1 MRPDLAPRSPG
12 VTVLEFGTPLWL
24 LGLPLAVLVPWL
36 RRGSRVRFSSLG
48 AVTYTRSF
56 RVWAALA
63 SPLIGS
69 LALMALTVALARPQL
84 VDRERVVEREGID
97 IQIVLDT
104 SGSMEAE
111 DFVVGGRAASRLDV
125 SKTVIAQFV
134 EGRPDD
140 RVGLVIFGEEAFTQV
155 PLTLDHDALA
165 SMLSQV
171 DIGMAGSRSTAI
183 GDAIAVG
190 GKRLKE
196 LNAESRVMILLTDGH
211 NNAGKV
217 DPIVAAKA
225 ADTLGV
231 RIYTI
236 GVGSKDGGGQGG
248 LLGLFTRRRSD
259 LDEPTLRAIAEQTDA
274 RYFRA
279 SDTRAL
285 QEVYA
290 TIDALEKT
298 TAEARV
304 YVHREEKFQP
314 AAILGLI
321 LLLCSTLLGE
331 TWLRRLP

>member
-1 MRPDLAPRSPG
+1 M
-12 VTVLEFGTPLWL
+12 LEFATPLWF
-24 LGLPLAVLVPWL
+24 LGLPLALVLPWL
-36 RRGSRVRFSSLG
+36 RRGQRMHFS
-48 AVTYTRSF
+48 
-56 RVWAALA
+56 ALA
-63 SPLIGS
+63 SVRHHRSARARMAVLTPLLAS
-69 LALMALTVALARPQL
+69 LAMIALTVALARPQI
-84 VDRERVVEREGID
+84 VERERVIEREGID

-111 DFVVGGRAASRLDV
+111 DFVIAGRAASRLEV
-125 SKTVIAQFV
+125 SKAVIAQFV

-155 PLTLDHDALA
+155 PLTLDHGALTN
-165 SMLSQV
+165 MLQQV

-183 GDAIAVG
+183 GDAIAVA

-196 LNAESRVMILLTDGH
+196 LDAESRVMILLTDGH

-217 DPIVAAKA
+217 DPTVAAKA

-236 GVGSKDGGGQGG
+236 GVGSKDGAKGGG
-248 LLGLFTRRRSD
+248 LLGLFRSRRSD

-298 TAEARV
+298 TAESRV
-304 YVHREEKFQP
+304 YVQRQEKFQFP
-314 AAILGLI
+314 AILGLM
-321 LLLCSTLLGE
+321 LLMLSTLLGE

>member
-1 MRPDLAPRSPG
+1 M
-12 VTVLEFGTPLWL
+12 LEFATPLWL
-24 LGLPLAVLVPWL
+24 LAVPLAIIVPWL
-36 RRGSRVRFSSLG
+36 RRGARIQFSSLSS
-48 AVTYTRSF
+48 VQHQRSL
-56 RVWAALA
+56 RVWFALC
-63 SPLIGS
+63 SPLLAS
-69 LALMALTVALARPQL
+69 LALTALAVALARPQM
-84 VDRERVVEREGID
+84 VERERVIEREGID

-111 DFVVGGRAASRLDV
+111 DFVIGGRAASRLQV
-125 SKTVIAQFV
+125 SKSVIAQFV

-155 PLTLDHDALA
+155 PLTLDHQALT
-165 SMLSQV
+165 SMLQQV

-183 GDAIAVG
+183 GDAIAVA

-196 LNAESRVMILLTDGH
+196 LEAESRVMILLTDGH

-217 DPIVAAKA
+217 DPIVASKA
-225 ADTLGV
+225 AETLGV

-236 GVGSKDGGGQGG
+236 GVGSKDGGGRGG
-248 LLGLFTRRRSD
+248 LLGLFRTRRSD
-259 LDEPTLRAIAEQTDA
+259 LDEPTLRKIAEQTDA

-304 YVHREEKFQP
+304 YVNRDERFQP
-314 AAILGLI
+314 AALLGLA
-321 LLLCSTLLGE
+321 LLLLSTLLGE

>member
-1 MRPDLAPRSPG
+1 MPPGLTSRWMG
-12 VTVLEFGTPLWL
+12 VTMLEFGTPLWL
-24 LGLPLAVLVPWL
+24 LGLPLALLVPWL
-36 RRGSRVRFSSLG
+36 RRGARVRFSALS
-48 AVTYTRSF
+48 AVSYSRSV
-56 RVWAALA
+56 RVWAALC
-63 SPLIGS
+63 SPLLAS
-69 LALMALTVALARPQL
+69 LALAALTVALARPQL

-111 DFVVGGRAASRLDV
+111 DFVVAGRAASRLDV
-125 SKTVIAQFV
+125 SKTVIAQFI

-165 SMLSQV
+165 GMLSQV
-171 DIGMAGSRSTAI
+171 DIGMAGSRATAI

-196 LNAESRVMILLTDGH
+196 LDAQSRVMILLTDGH

-236 GVGSKDGGGQGG
+236 GVGSKDGGGRGG
-248 LLGLFTRRRSD
+248 LLGLFTRRSSD

-298 TAEARV
+298 TAESRI
-304 YVHREEKFQP
+304 YVHREERFQP
-314 AAILGLI
+314 AAIVGLF
-321 LLLCSTLLGE
+321 LLLCSSLLSE

>member
-1 MRPDLAPRSPG
+1 M
-12 VTVLEFGTPLWL
+12 LEFATPLWF
-24 LGLPLAVLVPWL
+24 LGLPFAIVLPWL
-36 RRGSRVRFSSLG
+36 RRGRSMNFS
-48 AVTYTRSF
+48 
-56 RVWAALA
+56 ALA
-63 SPLIGS
+63 VVHHRRSLRSRLAGLTPLLAS
-69 LALMALTVALARPQL
+69 LAMIALTVALARPQ
-84 VDRERVVEREGID
+84 VVERERVIEREGID

-111 DFVVGGRAASRLDV
+111 DFVISGRAASRLEV
-125 SKTVIAQFV
+125 SKAVIAQFV

-155 PLTLDHDALA
+155 PLTLDHGALTN
-165 SMLSQV
+165 MLQQV

-190 GKRLKE
+190 CKRLKE

-217 DPIVAAKA
+217 DPVVAAKA
-225 ADTLGV
+225 ANTLGV

-236 GVGSKDGGGQGG
+236 GVGSKDGGGGG
-248 LLGLFTRRRSD
+248 LLGLFRSRRSD

-298 TAEARV
+298 TAESRV
-304 YVHREEKFQP
+304 YVQREERFQLP
-314 AAILGLI
+314 AILGLL

>member
-1 MRPDLAPRSPG
+1 M
-12 VTVLEFGTPLWL
+12 LEFATPLWL
-24 LGLPLAVLVPWL
+24 LVVPLALILPWL
-36 RRGSRVRFSSLG
+36 RRGTRIQFSSLS
-48 AVTYTRSF
+48 AVKHRRSMK
-56 RVWAALA
+56 VWFALC
-63 SPLIGS
+63 SPVLAS
-69 LALMALTVALARPQL
+69 LALTALTVALARPQM
-84 VDRERVVEREGID
+84 VERERVIEREGID

-111 DFVVGGRAASRLDV
+111 DFVIGGRAASRLAV
-125 SKTVIAQFV
+125 SKAVIAQFV

-155 PLTLDHDALA
+155 PLTLDHQALTG
-165 SMLSQV
+165 MLQQV

-183 GDAIAVG
+183 GDAIAVA

-196 LNAESRVMILLTDGH
+196 LEAESRVMILLTDGH

-217 DPIVAAKA
+217 DPIVASKA

-236 GVGSKDGGGQGG
+236 GVGSKDGGGRGG
-248 LLGLFTRRRSD
+248 LLGLFRTRRSD
-259 LDEPTLRAIAEQTDA
+259 LDEPTLRKIAEQTDA

-304 YVHREEKFQP
+304 YVNRDERFQP
-314 AAILGLI
+314 AALLGLA
-321 LLLCSTLLGE
+321 LLLLSTLLGE

>member
-1 MRPDLAPRSPG
+1 M
-12 VTVLEFGTPLWL
+12 LEFATPLWL
-24 LGLPLAVLVPWL
+24 LGLPLALFVPWL
-36 RRGSRVRFSSLG
+36 RRGSRIQFSALSSVKHRRG
-48 AVTYTRSF
+48 V
-56 RVWAALA
+56 RVWLGVF
-63 SPLIGS
+63 SPVVAS
-69 LALMALTVALARPQL
+69 LALAALTVALARPQ
-84 VDRERVVEREGID
+84 VVERERIIEREGID

-111 DFVVGGRAASRLDV
+111 DFVIGGRAASRLDV
-125 SKTVIAQFV
+125 SKAVIAQFI

-155 PLTLDHDALA
+155 PLTLDHNALA
-165 SMLSQV
+165 SMLQQV

-183 GDAIAVG
+183 GDAIAVS

-196 LNAESRVMILLTDGH
+196 LEAESRVMILLTDGH
-211 NNAGKV
+211 SNAGKV

-236 GVGSKDGGGQGG
+236 GVGSKDGGGRGG
-248 LLGLFTRRRSD
+248 LLGLFRTRRSD

-304 YVHREEKFQP
+304 YVNREERYQP
-314 AAILGLI
+314 AALLGLV
-321 LLLCSTLLGE
+321 LLMCSTLLGE

>member
-1 MRPDLAPRSPG
+1 M
-12 VTVLEFGTPLWL
+12 LEFATPLWL
-24 LGLPLAVLVPWL
+24 LGLPLALIVPWL
-36 RRGSRVRFSSLG
+36 RPGARVRFSSLG
-48 AVTYTRSF
+48 AVSYVRSF
-56 RVWAALA
+56 RVWAALFA
-63 SPLIGS
+63 PVLSS
-69 LALMALTVALARPQL
+69 LALVALTVALARPQL
-84 VDRERVVEREGID
+84 VERERVVEREGID

-111 DFVVGGRAASRLDV
+111 DFVVAGRAASRLEV
-125 SKTVIAQFV
+125 SKAVIEQFV

-165 SMLSQV
+165 GMLRQV

-183 GDAIAVG
+183 GDAIAVA

-196 LNAESRVMILLTDGH
+196 LEAESRVMILLTDGH

-217 DPIVAAKA
+217 EPIVAAKA

-236 GVGSKDGGGQGG
+236 GVGSKDGGGRGG
-248 LLGLFTRRRSD
+248 LLGLFKRRGSD
-259 LDEPTLRAIAEQTDA
+259 LDEPTLRAIADQTDA

-298 TAEARV
+298 TAEANV
-304 YVHREEKFQP
+304 FVHREEKFQP

-321 LLLCSTLLGE
+321 LLLCSSLLGE

>member
-1 MRPDLAPRSPG
+1 MRSR
-12 VTVLEFGTPLWL
+12 
-24 LGLPLAVLVPWL
+24 LAVLTPL
-36 RRGSRVRFSSLG
+36 
-48 AVTYTRSF
+48 
-56 RVWAALA
+56 LA
-63 SPLIGS
+63 S
-69 LALMALTVALARPQL
+69 LAMIALTVALARPQI
-84 VDRERVVEREGID
+84 VERERVIEREGID

-111 DFVVGGRAASRLDV
+111 DFIISGRAASRLEV
-125 SKTVIAQFV
+125 SKAVIAQFV

-155 PLTLDHDALA
+155 PLTLDHGALTN
-165 SMLSQV
+165 MLQQV

-183 GDAIAVG
+183 GDAIAVA

-196 LNAESRVMILLTDGH
+196 LDAESRVMILLTDGH

-217 DPIVAAKA
+217 DPVVAAKA
-225 ADTLGV
+225 ANTLGV

-236 GVGSKDGGGQGG
+236 GVGSKDGGGGGG
-248 LLGLFTRRRSD
+248 LLGLFRSRRSD
-259 LDEPTLRAIAEQTDA
+259 LDEPTLRSIAEQTEA

-298 TAEARV
+298 TAESRV
-304 YVHREEKFQP
+304 YVQREERFQLP
-314 AAILGLI
+314 AILGLI
-321 LLLCSTLLGE
+321 LLLCSTFLGE

>member
-1 MRPDLAPRSPG
+1 MA
-12 VTVLEFGTPLWL
+12 F
-24 LGLPLAVLVPWL
+24 LVPL
-36 RRGSRVRFSSLG
+36 LS
-48 AVTYTRSF
+48 
-56 RVWAALA
+56 
-63 SPLIGS
+63 S
-69 LALMALTVALARPQL
+69 LALVALTIALARPQM
-84 VDRERVVEREGID
+84 VERERVIEREGID

-111 DFVVGGRAASRLDV
+111 DFVIGGRAASRLEV
-125 SKTVIAQFV
+125 SKAVIAQFI

-155 PLTLDHDALA
+155 PLTLDHPATG
-165 SMLSQV
+165 MLQQV

-183 GDAIAVG
+183 GDAIAVA
-190 GKRLKE
+190 GKQLKE
-196 LNAESRVMILLTDGH
+196 LEAESRVMILLTDGH
-211 NNAGKV
+211 SNAGKV

-225 ADTLGV
+225 ANTLGV

-236 GVGSKDGGGQGG
+236 GVGSKDGAGGGG
-248 LLGLFTRRRSD
+248 LLGLFRSRRSD
-259 LDEPTLRAIAEQTDA
+259 LDEPTLRAIADQTDA

-285 QEVYA
+285 HEVYA

-298 TAEARV
+298 TAESRV
-304 YVHREEKFQP
+304 YVNRKEHFQP